1 MLFALLFSKNSFFSY
16 IQTVRG
22 ESDLGPLAWLFFYGF
37 TIEIVCSDIFSNP
50 LSR

>member
-22 ESDLGPLAWLFFYGF
+22 KVIWDHWLGCFFYGF